1 MQPDHQVNMAMTLEI
16 TEQERTLLLELI
28 EYEQKRF
35 IHELDHTDR
44 RDYKALV
51 KEKLRTLE
59 QLLDKVQRR
68 AAS

>member
-1 MQPDHQVNMAMTLEI
+1 MTLEL
-16 TEQERTLLLELI
+16 TEKEWTLLLEVI

-35 IHELDHTDR
+35 IQELDHTDS

-51 KEKLRTLE
+51 KERLRTLE
-59 QLLDKVQRR
+59 EILDKVQRR